1 MKHRYLMGALVCSF
15 LSTGLV
21 SAVSITCNQRMSH
34 GPKGLAKSAIA
45 LLCAAATVYTA
56 ADLHETSSPLWTDWV
71 GITDEKKRQA
81 FRDSSFEACA
91 LAALAYVTWS
101 IGMSSFESLA
111 IFLHDDEETL
121 KKVEEVV
128 KGQEG

>member
-1 MKHRYLMGALVCSF
+1 MMKHRYLIGALICSF
-15 LSTGLV
+15 VSTGLV
-21 SAVSITCNQRMSH
+21 LGMSCNERMRH
-34 GPKGLAKSAIA
+34 GPKGLAKGSLA

-101 IGMSSFESLA
+101 IGTSSLESLA
-111 IFLHDDEETL
+111 TFLLDDEESL
-121 KKVEEVV
+121 KMVKEVAA
-128 KGQEG
+128 GQEG